1 MKTIRIPKERAYYL
15 ASQNESQ
22 CLLCWIPVQDYDHL
36 AQEGRIPR
44 DVLADYPDGLEV
56 EVSTPGFGEFQIDL
70 GVGPEAIKQAYAEL
84 AARGL
89 LPSSGA
95 VAGSYLEGI
104 ARSIEGGAPEL
115 ARRSADV
122 AIGPAGER
130 LPEPAMTEGEDATVV
145 MRDLQ

>member
-15 ASQNESQ
+15 ASKNENDR
-22 CLLCWIPVQDYDHL
+22 LLCWIPVQDYEHL
-36 AQEGRIPR
+36 VQEGRIPR

-56 EVSTPGFGEFQIDL
+56 EVSTPGFSEFQIDL
-70 GVGPEAIKQAYAEL
+70 GAGPEAIKQAYAEL

-95 VAGSYLEGI
+95 VAGSYLEDI

-115 ARRSADV
+115 ARRSADT
-122 AIGPAGER
+122 AIGPVGER
-130 LPEPAMTEGEDATVV
+130 LPEPAMTEGDDATVV